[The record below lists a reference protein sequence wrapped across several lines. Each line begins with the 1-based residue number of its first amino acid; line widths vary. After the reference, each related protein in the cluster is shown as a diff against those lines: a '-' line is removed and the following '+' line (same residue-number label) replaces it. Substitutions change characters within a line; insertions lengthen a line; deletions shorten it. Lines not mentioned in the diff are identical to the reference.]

1 MAKLSM
7 YQLALPAQGLLG
19 DDRVPVGAVLAFMGT
34 IIPAGWL
41 LCDGREVNRADYHM
55 LFQVIG
61 TMYGAGNGV
70 STFTLPRLTD
80 NRFLEGAPTAGTAK
94 EAGLPNITG
103 AFVPHGVNL
112 GTSINAVYGAFAGS
126 LLPNAYHVNEPTAGS
141 QSYNS
146 VDFDASRSSSVYG
159 NASTVQPRALT
170 VMYIIRA
177 VDALNDSFAIIY
189 PNNGSKSAPANVTV
203 NTRYVEPNPFP
214 GYHVHC
220 VAELKVNG
228 KWGEAGWI
236 YNSAADTNGNGGYG
250 VKASEY
256 DGYVIVQTGGSALI
270 AYSSNDGNPFGLGIS
285 NYPTVNRSTL
295 PCRVKV
301 WKVGRMEADE

>member
-7 YQLALPAQGLLG
+7 HQLALPAQGLLS
-19 DDRVPVGAVLAFMGT
+19 DDRVPVGAVLAFTGVM
-34 IIPAGWL
+34 IPTGWL
-41 LCDGREVNRADYHM
+41 LCDGREVNRADYPV

-61 TMYGAGNGV
+61 TTYGAGDGV
-70 STFTLPRLTD
+70 STFNLPRLTD

-94 EAGLPNITG
+94 EAGLPNIEG
-103 AFVPHGVNL
+103 GINCAILSLAGGVYPGYIVGSGVFNDSVV
-112 GTSINAVYGAFAGS
+112 TSYGSAGQGGQHAIS
-126 LLPNAYHVNEPTAGS
+126 VSFSAK
-141 QSYNS
+141 NS
-146 VDFDASRSSSVYG
+146 NPIYG
-159 NASTVQPRALT
+159 NSSTVQPRALM

-228 KWGEAGWI
+228 KWGEAGWV
-236 YNSAADTNGNGGYG
+236 YAHTNVGLGHG
-250 VKASEY
+250 VKACEY
-256 DGYVIVQTGGSALI
+256 DGNIIVQTGNFALVGQSCHIGS
-270 AYSSNDGNPFGLGIS
+270 PFNLTAS
-285 NYPTVNRSTL
+285 NYPQQTTTF

>member
-7 YQLALPAQGLLG
+7 HQLALPAQGLLG
-19 DDRVPVGAVLAFMGT
+19 DDRVPVGAVLAFTGT
-34 IIPAGWL
+34 VVPAGWL
-41 LCDGREVNRADYHM
+41 LCDGREVNRADYPV
-55 LFQVIG
+55 LFQVIS
-61 TMYGAGNGV
+61 TTYGAGDGV
-70 STFTLPRLTD
+70 STFNLPRMTD

-94 EAGLPNITG
+94 EAGLPNIEGGIGCAVLSLAGG
-103 AFVPHGVNL
+103 AYPGYIVGSGVFNDSVV
-112 GTSINAVYGAFAGS
+112 TSYGSAGQGGQQAIS
-126 LLPNAYHVNEPTAGS
+126 VSFSAK
-141 QSYNS
+141 NS
-146 VDFDASRSSSVYG
+146 NPIYG
-159 NASTVQPRALT
+159 NSSTVQPRALT

-177 VDALNDSFAIIY
+177 VDALNDSFIIIY
-189 PNNGSKSAPANVTV
+189 PNGGSKSAPANVTV

-220 VAELKVNG
+220 MPEVMINN

-236 YNSAADTNGNGGYG
+236 YNSAANGGYG

-256 DGYVIVQTGGSALI
+256 DGYVIVQTGGYALI

-285 NYPTVNRSTL
+285 NYPTVNYSTL
-295 PCRVKV
+295 PCRIKV